1 MVRDRDKGLLVVL
14 GVLALGL
21 LGRRREEE
29 KKEEEVKKEY
39 ELLVGVP
46 EAKPPEKE
54 EKPVEEMP
62 EVKEVYEK
70 PTEKMP
76 EVKERYEKPTEEAPE
91 IREREKYEKPT
102 EGIVLEAKRVAIEL
116 PVKPPPEEI
125 YEKEK
130 EEREALESIYRE
142 LCKKELAY
150 DYLCG
155 PDPSRCVDCQGRP
168 IEPELYKNKCP
179 DIDPEGFGY
188 KYRELRRYSDVYVC
202 CRKETCLEYQR
213 RLYEMGV
220 MRYEYEEKKDPFQE
234 FFEECKRRGGGIMSK
249 ESYEYTYGHEEKK
262 PVILDEY
269 DGWVCVR

>member
-1 MVRDRDKGLLVVL
+1 MVRDRDKGFLIVL

-29 KKEEEVKKEY
+29 AEKEKIEK
-39 ELLVGVP
+39 ELLVGIP

-54 EKPVEEMP
+54 
-62 EVKEVYEK
+62 YEK
-70 PTEKMP
+70 PTEEMP
-76 EVKERYEKPTEEAPE
+76 EVKERYEKPTEKIIFE
-91 IREREKYEKPT
+91 EKYEKPA
-102 EGIVLEAKRVAIEL
+102 EGIGLEAK
-116 PVKPPPEEI
+116 PPEKPYVEI
-125 YEKEK
+125 SPGVYYAPSP
-130 EEREALESIYRE
+130 EALESIYRE
-142 LCKKELAY
+142 LCKKELQY

-155 PDPSRCVDCQGRP
+155 PDPSRCVDCQGRA
-168 IEPELYKNKCP
+168 IEPELYKYKCP

-220 MRYEYEEKKDPFQE
+220 MRYEWEVKKDPFQE
-234 FFEECKRRGGGIMSK
+234 FIEECGRRGGGIMSK